1 MYGYLLKATTT
12 KSMLREMNS
21 LIIINVAVSTQSQGP
36 FHCFRNREVTAC
48 RYEKEVSLDCL
59 CFDAAQSQG
68 CSGALEIEG
77 VPEL

>member
-21 LIIINVAVSTQSQGP
+21 LMLLFPLKARDRFIV
-36 FHCFRNREVTAC
+36 FNREVTAC